1 MVKKAALLLVSLA
14 ICAIA
19 LELGLAFA
27 KVNTRSFTRFIP
39 GKGTT
44 RIPNAYYRWTEE
56 GGSEGYI
63 NSHGF
68 RDLER
73 TYEKPPGV
81 FRTIA
86 AAA

>member
-1 MVKKAALLLVSLA
+1 MV
-14 ICAIA
+14 
-19 LELGLAFA
+19 
-27 KVNTRSFTRFIP
+27 TRFIP

-81 FRTIA
+81 FRIVVPYEKFFTYVYW
-86 AAA
+86 